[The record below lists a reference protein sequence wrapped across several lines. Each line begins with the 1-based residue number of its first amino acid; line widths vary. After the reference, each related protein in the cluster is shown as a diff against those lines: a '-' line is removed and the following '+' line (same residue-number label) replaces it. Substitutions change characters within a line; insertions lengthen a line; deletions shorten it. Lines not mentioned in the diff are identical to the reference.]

1 MKLFPRIRPTVALQ
15 VMLVTLLLLLQS
27 PIFGQATTGSV
38 TGIVADSTG
47 AMIPNAVVELING
60 QTGIVRKTAS
70 NSVGYFVFASVE
82 NGLSYTVTVSVPK
95 FGPWESQPFALR
107 PGDEIN
113 LKDIK
118 LAVGSETQQVTVEA
132 VTSEVRDLDTG
143 EHSDVITAKDIET
156 LAVVGRDA
164 TELVRMLPGFD
175 MSSGSEGVNNKP
187 GYNTD
192 VVGLSGP
199 TGSFSANGS
208 GTDGIQVVQDGV
220 SLTDIGSNA
229 GTVQTVNTDMIS
241 EIKVSTADFGAENA
255 KGPVI
260 VNASG
265 KSGTSAFHGSGY
277 FYTRDTDLNANDW
290 YNNYLQQSRP
300 DGRYFYP
307 GGTLSGPVLI
317 PHSSFNRSRDK
328 LFFFVGYEYSNQ
340 LFSGGTLGSWVPT
353 QAERVGQF
361 DQTSLNAQ
369 LCGGRPDGKAN
380 PNAILPMCQTENFVP
395 NGNETVNGNVQGQGN
410 SSGIALINWLPL
422 PNADPFTNID
432 GFNYIKEV
440 VQTQNG
446 TQFHAKLDYH
456 LTQND
461 TLSLA
466 YYRQSQISE
475 DPVNYGGPTS
485 SILYPGAVTNGDIS
499 NALTATYTRVFRANL
514 TNDATGAMSYVT
526 SPGNMGNPKAV
537 DRFDMNGYNCSS
549 PSARAAGTCG
559 SAGNGNYDYVG
570 MYKNGGD
577 YSVPALS
584 DYSNLGYPNMSM
596 PGGFYNNQVRMKKVV
611 PDGQDIVTW
620 VKGKHTV
627 KAGIY
632 AERGVLNGLADY
644 GAYPQGQFTFN
655 PGNEYYQYN
664 NNNSQNGQG
673 GSIGSTTQFT
683 GCESSD
689 PLGNERLSGASYLG
703 ECMNPNALMYL
714 GYADSF
720 TQTNFSPTVDMQF
733 TTLEGFV
740 NDSLKVRNFT
750 FTMGMRFEHIGPWD
764 DRHGN
769 GLATFSPTL
778 YANQCGGAGATGEA
792 ARTCTGETMPGL
804 TWHGINSS
812 VANSVESPSA
822 ILLAPRFG
830 FAWDVLGKG
839 KTVLRGGW
847 GVYRSQE
854 EFAPYAMSAA
864 TAQGFK
870 SSFIQGQ
877 LSFDQIEDQSPNN
890 PPDFS
895 AYTISSTDK
904 VRPVHLV
911 YNMTVSQATPWRS
924 TLEVSFV
931 GSDGNNLDSGYNSAA
946 NLNRIPEGTLFTVQ
960 FGALPGVLGAYPGD
974 IGGLNTAQTDF
985 YRPYPFYSNVYQL
998 KHNFYSTYNSGQV
1011 SWKKSAGRITFGG
1024 NYTFSKNLATGASY
1038 TNILADPFNL
1048 RNDYNPVPFDRTH
1061 VFNVNYLIDL
1071 GTHYHFGLKPL
1082 SEAVNGW
1089 KLSGISTVQS
1099 GLPLASIQGENFGFG
1114 YGLIKPVAVE
1124 YENQVETSTIH
1135 SECEQTYGFPSPG
1148 FCVTQVNPAT
1158 WLGTPD
1164 VQLMPTITCN
1174 PSGGPAKHQYINGAC
1189 FGIPMPE
1196 TNGQLRPPYM
1206 RGPAFMNHDL
1216 TLLKDF
1222 KMGEQRNLQLR
1233 AAGFNFLN
1241 HPLVSFNNNNTTADL
1256 TLSQQGGTAGKSLTQ
1271 ADLTEQGFG
1280 IAEVKYGNRRLE
1292 LSVKYEF

>member
-1 MKLFPRIRPTVALQ
+1 MELFLRIRPTVALP
-15 VMLVTLLLLLQS
+15 VMLITVLLLLQS
-27 PIFGQATTGSV
+27 PLFGQATTGTV

-47 AMIPNAVVELING
+47 AVIPNAAVVLTNG
-60 QTGIVRKTAS
+60 QTGTSRKTLS
-70 NSVGYFVFASVE
+70 NGVGYFVFASVE
-82 NGLSYTVTVSVPK
+82 SSISYTVSVTVAK
-95 FGPWESQPFALR
+95 FGPWESRPFPLR

-113 LKDIK
+113 MKDIR
-118 LAVGSETQQVTVEA
+118 LVVGSETQQVTVEA
-132 VTSEVRDLDTG
+132 VSSEVRDLDTG
-143 EHSDVITAKDIET
+143 EHADVITAKEIET

-175 MSSGSEGVNNKP
+175 MSSGSQGVNNKP
-187 GYNTD
+187 GYNTA

-208 GTDGIQVVQDGV
+208 GTDGISVVQDGV
-220 SLTDIGSNA
+220 SLTDIGTNA
-229 GTVQTVNTDMIS
+229 GTVQNVNVDMIS

-255 KGPVI
+255 KGPAI
-260 VNASG
+260 VNSIG

-277 FYTRDTDLNANDW
+277 FYARDTNLNANDW
-290 YNNYLQQSRP
+290 YNNNLQQSRP

-307 GGTLSGPVLI
+307 GGTIGGPVLL
-317 PHSSFNRSRDK
+317 PHTDFNRNRDK
-328 LFFFVGYEYSNQ
+328 LFFFLGYEYSNQ

-353 QAERVGQF
+353 MAERSGQF
-361 DQTSLNAQ
+361 DQASLNAQ
-369 LCGGRPDGKAN
+369 LCGGRPDGRAN

-422 PNADPFTNID
+422 PNADPFTNSD
-432 GFNYIKEV
+432 GFNYVKEV
-440 VQTQNG
+440 QQTQNG
-446 TQFHAKLDYH
+446 SQFHAKLDYH

-461 TLSLA
+461 TLTLG
-466 YYRQSQISE
+466 YNRQSQISE
-475 DPVNYGGPTS
+475 DPVNYGGPAS

-499 NALTATYTRVFRANL
+499 NALSASYTRVFRANL
-514 TNDATGAMSYVT
+514 TNEASGAMSYVT

-549 PSARAAGTCG
+549 PTARAAGTCG
-559 SAGNGNYDYVG
+559 SNGNGNYNYVG

-596 PGGFYNNQVRMKKVV
+596 AGGFYNNRVRMKKVV
-611 PDGQDIVTW
+611 PDGQDIITW
-620 VKGKHTV
+620 VKGTHTI

-644 GAYPQGQFTFN
+644 GAYPQGEFTFN
-655 PGNEYYQYN
+655 PGNAYYQYN
-664 NNNSQNGQG
+664 PNNSQNGQG

-689 PLGNERLSGASYLG
+689 PAGNQRLSGAAYLG

-720 TQTNFSPTVDMQF
+720 TQTNFSPTVDMQY

-740 NDSLKVRNFT
+740 TDSWKLRNLT
-750 FTMGMRFEHIGPWD
+750 LTMGMRLEHIGPWD

-769 GLATFSPTL
+769 GLATFSSAL
-778 YANQCGGAGATGEA
+778 YASQCGGAGATGEA
-792 ARTCTGETMPGL
+792 ARSCTGETNPGI

-812 VANSVESPSA
+812 VANTVDSPSP
-822 ILLAPRFG
+822 ILLSPRFG
-830 FAWDVLGKG
+830 LAWDVLGKG
-839 KTVLRGGW
+839 KTILRGGW

-854 EFAPYAMSAA
+854 EFAPYALSAA
-864 TAQGFK
+864 TAQGYRT
-870 SSFIQGQ
+870 SFLQGQ
-877 LSFDQIEDQSPNN
+877 LSFDQIEDQSPTN

-895 AYTISSTDK
+895 AYTISQTDK
-904 VRPVHLV
+904 VRPLHLI
-911 YNMTVSQATPWRS
+911 YNFTVSQAMPWRS
-924 TLEVSFV
+924 TLEVSYV
-931 GSDGNNLDSGYNSAA
+931 GNDGNNLDSGYNSAS
-946 NLNRIPEGTLFTVQ
+946 NLNRIAEGTLFNVQ
-960 FGALPGVLGAYPGD
+960 LGALPAVLGSYPGD

-1011 SWKKSAGRITFGG
+1011 SWKKSAGRVTFGG
-1024 NYTFSKNLATGASY
+1024 NYTFSKNLATAASY
-1038 TNILADPFNL
+1038 NNILADPFNL
-1048 RNDYNPVPFDRTH
+1048 RNDYNPEPFDHTH
-1061 VFNVNYLIDL
+1061 VFNVSYLVDL
-1071 GTHYHFGLKPL
+1071 GTHHHLGLKPVN
-1082 SEAVNGW
+1082 EVINGW
-1089 KLSGISTVQS
+1089 RVSGISTLQS
-1099 GLPLASIQGENFGFG
+1099 GPPLPSINGETFGFG
-1114 YGLIKPVAVE
+1114 YGLIQPVQVE
-1124 YENQVETSTIH
+1124 YENQVETSTIK
-1135 SECEQTYGFPSPG
+1135 SQCEQTYGFPSPG
-1148 FCVTQVNPAT
+1148 FCVTQLNPVT

-1164 VQLMPTITCN
+1164 VQLMPTVTCN

-1196 TNGQLRPPYM
+1196 TNGRLRPPYL

-1216 TLLKDF
+1216 SLLKDF
-1222 KMGEQRNLQLR
+1222 KMGEQRNLQFR

-1241 HPLVSFNNNNTTADL
+1241 HPLVSFNNNNTTGDL
-1256 TLSQQGGTAGKSLTQ
+1256 TLSQQGGTAGKTLTQ
-1271 ADLTEQGFG
+1271 ADLTQQGFG
-1280 IAEVKYGNRRLE
+1280 IAEVKYGNRLVE
-1292 LSVKYEF
+1292 LSVKYQF